1 MSAGYKQFCPIAKGA
16 EIVATR
22 WTPLVLRELMYGE
35 RGFNDIHHGVPS
47 MSRALLVER
56 LRQLETD
63 GVVERVERKDGAGAD
78 YRLTRAG
85 EALRPIL
92 DLLGRWG
99 LEYGRG
105 RLDPS
110 DRDADVLMWWLRR
123 RVDIGTLPPKRV
135 VVRFE
140 LSGVA
145 RCRTGVRLHW
155 LVLKRDG
162 VDVCWKDP
170 GYDID
175 IRIAG
180 NIAALIDVYLGFS
193 TWSKATRGGIRVDG
207 DRALV
212 GNLERWL
219 RLDLAVGRE
228 LPVIPAAP
236 KKRRPP
242 RKVGEQ
248 TAAAVR

>member
-1 MSAGYKQFCPIAKGA
+1 MAAGYKQFCPIAKGA

-56 LRQLETD
+56 LRQLEAD
-63 GVVERVERKDGAGAD
+63 GVIERRARKDGAGAD
-78 YRLTRAG
+78 YRLTPAG
-85 EALRPIL
+85 DALRPVL

-110 DRDADVLMWWLRR
+110 DKDADVLMWWLRR
-123 RVDIGTLPPKRV
+123 RVDCGALPNRRV
-135 VVRFE
+135 VIRFE

-145 RCRTGVRLHW
+145 RCKTGVRLHW
-155 LVLKRDG
+155 LVLQRSG

-170 GYDID
+170 GYEVDVT
-175 IRIAG
+175 IAG
-180 NIAALIDVYLGFS
+180 NITGLIDVYLGYS
-193 TWSKATRGGIRVDG
+193 TWGAATRRDIRVDG
-207 DRALV
+207 DRKLV
-212 GNLERWL
+212 GKLERWL
-219 RLDLAVGRE
+219 KLDQVIARD
-228 LPVIPAAP
+228 LPVIP
-236 KKRRPP
+236 PP
-242 RKVGEQ
+242 EARV
-248 TAAAVR
+248 TRTSA